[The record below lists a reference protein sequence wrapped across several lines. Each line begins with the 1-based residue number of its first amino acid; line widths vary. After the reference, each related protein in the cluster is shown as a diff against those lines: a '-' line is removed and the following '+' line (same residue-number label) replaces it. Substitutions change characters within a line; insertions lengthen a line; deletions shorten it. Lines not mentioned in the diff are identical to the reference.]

1 MFVVCLF
8 IYSMLH
14 NMHVS
19 PNIQI
24 NTLFET
30 ELTVCDNLERM
41 SHQGEA
47 FFGIIRLEWTR
58 QCHCI

>member
-8 IYSMLH
+8 IYSMLY

-30 ELTVCDNLERM
+30 ELTVCDNFQAMNMIVVTMHSARIFLPTDL
-41 SHQGEA
+41 S
-47 FFGIIRLEWTR
+47 T
-58 QCHCI
+58 